1 MLDINIYSMINSL
14 IGACILI
21 ILCPFMEK
29 LIIRGQISSSTY
41 FFAFLLIICRLLLP
55 FEVVGKTYFVQIE
68 KLLPSIV
75 RLLKTEISILP
86 SSTSR
91 LHIEATLLEA
101 VLLFLFSVSAVK
113 CFKLFADYYSLCKS
127 MKFVLSSGNK
137 TVEKVLCAVREDC
150 RFNFP
155 VRVIQNKYV
164 DSPFEFGLFRQTICL
179 PDIPYSEE
187 ELYFILSHELHH
199 FSSKS
204 NWLKFFNNILASV
217 LWWNPLITFYN
228 TSIVSMIELN
238 CDEHVITGFNDRLKA
253 KYLSCLLSELRPQH
267 NTKANGTIHLLSPNE
282 KLLSKRY
289 HFITAKHKKS
299 KAVFIL
305 SVLLMLSVF
314 FASYFFMVLPYC
326 DTLASETKTPK
337 FIKEN
342 SYILKKGDAYIIYY
356 ENEPYIYSET
366 ISDTFSDLTIIEE
379 D

>member
-1 MLDINIYSMINSL
+1 
-14 IGACILI
+14 
-21 ILCPFMEK
+21 
-29 LIIRGQISSSTY
+29 
-41 FFAFLLIICRLLLP
+41 
-55 FEVVGKTYFVQIE
+55 
-68 KLLPSIV
+68 
-75 RLLKTEISILP
+75 
-86 SSTSR
+86 
-91 LHIEATLLEA
+91 
-101 VLLFLFSVSAVK
+101 
-113 CFKLFADYYSLCKS
+113 

-155 VRVIQNKYV
+155 IRVIQNKYV